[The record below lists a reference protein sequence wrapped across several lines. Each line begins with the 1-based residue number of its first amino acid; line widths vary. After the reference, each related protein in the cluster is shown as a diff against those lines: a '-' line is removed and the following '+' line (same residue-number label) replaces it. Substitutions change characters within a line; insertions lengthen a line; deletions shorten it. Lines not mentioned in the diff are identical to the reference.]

1 MPTDPTVRSAAARFL
16 CFATAAAIVFSLFYL
31 GAKPGAGSL
40 FPPPW
45 DKAAHLVVYSSIA
58 ALLWG
63 ATAGRMRVAVVLV
76 VIAIG
81 ALDELHQAA
90 LPGRSADWM
99 DFLTDTCAVTVT
111 IGVLAAWARWRGP
124 AGANRKEQPC
134 AA

>member
-1 MPTDPTVRSAAARFL
+1 MPIDRLRSAATRCF
-16 CFATAAAIVFSLFYL
+16 CFATAAAIVFALFYL

-45 DKAAHLVVYSSIA
+45 DKLAHLVVYSSIA

-63 ATAGRMRVAVVLV
+63 AAAGRMRIALILV

-81 ALDELHQAA
+81 AADELHQAA

-99 DFLTDTCAVTVT
+99 DFLTDICAVTITV
-111 IGVLAAWARWRGP
+111 GVLAAWTRWRNQ
-124 AGANRKEQPC
+124 ANGSRKEEPC